1 MTILLR
7 KYSNKSIVFYV
18 NILTILINR
27 KKIIDMTIFER
38 TKSLARKKGLSL
50 AALNDKAGLGKNTI
64 YTWKR
69 VKPGTEA
76 LDKVAKVLNVSTDY
90 LLGNNEDNRQRT
102 ADLDDDDVIFTYQGK
117 PLSEEDKALIK
128 RLMNGKD

>member
-1 MTILLR
+1 M
-7 KYSNKSIVFYV
+7 SV
-18 NILTILINR
+18 
-27 KKIIDMTIFER
+27 FER
-38 TKSLARKKGLSL
+38 TKSLAKKRGLSL

-90 LLGNNEDNRQRT
+90 LLGNNTKKT
-102 ADLDDDDVIFTYQGK
+102 ADLADDDVIFTYQGK
-117 PLSEEDKALIK
+117 PLSEEDKELIK

>member
-1 MTILLR
+1 M
-7 KYSNKSIVFYV
+7 S
-18 NILTILINR
+18 R
-27 KKIIDMTIFER
+27 KKIIDMNVFER
-38 TKSLARKKGLSL
+38 TKSLARKRGLSL

-90 LLGNNEDNRQRT
+90 LLGNNEGDKQRT